1 MKVDVIIPLREKD
14 IFNSDKSEKF
24 IHEGIPLHSYTLEEI
39 ENSKFIRNIYFAI
52 DSVTIK
58 DLINTKNSNFNFIYR
73 PKKLSKNNITT
84 IDVLRYIFKD
94 LDYLKKITNYF
105 VYLEISHPYRPTGF
119 INQILEIAKKENFD
133 SIITTRK
140 VNYNIWTKN
149 NKNNFDRIVSLGNKN
164 NFFNY
169 EELLGICSVF
179 KSRNFLNENVFGKLV
194 NVISI
199 NNLWSCIDVRDKK
212 SFEFFLNN
220 YSYLK
225 KKIG

>member
-24 IHEGIPLHSYTLEEI
+24 IHKGISLYSYTLQEI

-52 DSVTIK
+52 DSVSIK

-73 PKKLSKNNITT
+73 PKKLSKNNVTT

-94 LDYLKKITNYF
+94 LDYLKRITEYF
-105 VYLEISHPYRPTGF
+105 IYLEISHPYRPTGF
-119 INQILEIAKKENFD
+119 INQILGIAKKGNFD

-149 NKNNFDRIVSLGNKN
+149 NRNNFDRIKPSDTKN
-164 NFFNY
+164 NSFNY
-169 EELLGICSVF
+169 EELIGIGSVF
-179 KSRNFLNENVFGKLV
+179 KSRNFLNENVFGNFV

-199 NNLWSCIDVRDKK
+199 NTLWSCIDVRDKK

-225 KKIG
+225 KQIG